1 MKSDSL
7 KATVAPMI
15 LSLSLLTLTGC
26 SEKPK
31 GEIKTLETVK
41 AQAAVNAYDA
51 SGSDAA
57 KMEAEKSFIALDQ
70 EIKELEIR
78 VDATTGE
85 KRAVAAE
92 KLALL
97 KKRES
102 ELRSE
107 FNQAKFNTLVEDVKN
122 SVR

>member
-1 MKSDSL
+1 MKSDSIKSSL
-7 KATVAPMI
+7 VPM
-15 LSLSLLTLTGC
+15 LLGVSLLSLTGC
-26 SEKPK
+26 TEKPK
-31 GEIKTLETVK
+31 GEIKTLETMK
-41 AQAAVNAYDA
+41 ANAAVKAYDA
-51 SGSDAA
+51 TGSDAA

-97 KKRES
+97 KKRED